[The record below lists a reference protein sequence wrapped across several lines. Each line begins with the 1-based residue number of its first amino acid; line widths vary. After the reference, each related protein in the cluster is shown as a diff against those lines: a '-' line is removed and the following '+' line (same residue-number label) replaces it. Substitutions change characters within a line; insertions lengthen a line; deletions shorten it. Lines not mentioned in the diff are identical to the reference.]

1 LCAAVAS
8 TSSMRYLLAA
18 LLFLAPMSAWSSD
31 ESRLSFLEQ
40 EVRNLQRQVQ
50 SLSRQLD
57 ELRTRPDRPST
68 PPASVVP
75 VPSAASGHWIDAAK
89 WRRVQPGMSE
99 LEVVE
104 LLGPPT
110 SVREEGGARM
120 LLYALEIGTSGFL
133 GGSVRLRDRAVVEV
147 RAPSLQ

>member
-1 LCAAVAS
+1 
-8 TSSMRYLLAA
+8 MRFLLLPLFLLAPFA
-18 LLFLAPMSAWSSD
+18 AWSAD

-50 SLSRQLD
+50 QLSRQLD
-57 ELRTRPDRPST
+57 DLRTRPDRPT
-68 PPASVVP
+68 PAPSASVGEP
-75 VPSAASGHWIDAAK
+75 AVPSDRWIDAAR
-89 WRRVQPGMSE
+89 WRRVKPGMSE

-110 SVREEGGARM
+110 SMRQEESARV
-120 LLYALEIGTSGFL
+120 LFYALEIGATGFL

-147 RAPSLQ
+147 REPMLQ

>member
-1 LCAAVAS
+1 
-8 TSSMRYLLAA
+8 MRYLLAA
-18 LLFLAPMSAWSSD
+18 LLVLAPMTAWSSD

-50 SLSRQLD
+50 SLSRQLE

-75 VPSAASGHWIDAAK
+75 VPSAASGQWIDAAK

-110 SVREEGGARM
+110 SMREEGGARM
-120 LLYALEIGTSGFL
+120 LLYALEIGTTGFL